1 MVRILLNPSAL
12 LMRIEKEM
20 LRDIAQWK
28 IFIKQFLLYINNMHR
43 EGIKFNLDKTK
54 PLLFAP
60 RRNFSRRR
68 DDEGAARRGA
78 RGRSFAQIHP

>member
-1 MVRILLNPSAL
+1 
-12 LMRIEKEM
+12 
-20 LRDIAQWK
+20 
-28 IFIKQFLLYINNMHR
+28 MHR

-54 PLLFAP
+54 PLLFAS